1 MTVERRNEDVTKRV
15 SLPKRYNPER
25 VEAKWQD
32 YWLTPEVYESTYKF
46 RKDDVTEPVF
56 IIDTPPPFT
65 SGKLHMGHAYWS
77 VLNDTIAR
85 YKRMRGYNVL
95 LPQGWDCQGL
105 PTELK
110 VQNLLHVSKD
120 NKELFRQRCV
130 EWTEEMISSMKQSMT
145 RLGYRPDWEQF
156 EYRTMDKTYRH
167 MVQSTLLRFFEE
179 GLVYRDLFPVHW
191 CPHCETALAQ
201 AELGYIEKQ
210 GSLYYVRFRYDG
222 GFVEVA
228 TTRPE
233 LLSACQALTVHP
245 EDDRYAFLVGMQ
257 VEVPLF
263 ARKVPVFVDE
273 DVDPDFGT
281 GVVMICTFG
290 DEQDIKWQQKY
301 GLPLLRV
308 IDEQGILVNSGPYS
322 GLSVAE
328 ARTGLAHD
336 LETGGHLSKREE
348 ILHQVLCHTDRQDC
362 LSPIE
367 FIVKDQF
374 FIKTKVFK
382 EKVIAACAEMKWRP
396 EHLFQ
401 RLVDWVNS
409 IEWDWLISRQRLYGT
424 PLPFWYCLDCKMII
438 PAKMEQ
444 LPVDPPKAEKPT
456 QICPKCGS
464 SAIEACEDVC
474 DCWVDSSLTPLV
486 ISGYFNREDYFQ
498 VAYPASIRQQGH
510 DIIRTWLYYT
520 VLRCLLLTGKK
531 PFKEV
536 IVNGHILGP
545 DGYRMSKSRGNVID
559 PQEKI
564 DEYGADSIRQALL
577 SLTLGSDFSFNWDI
591 VKYCKGFLQKYWS
604 ALRFA
609 YRFTKE
615 YQPSHREKDHLA
627 TIDKWILSKLVK
639 TLQVVTESM
648 DNYQFHTAVFSIQNF
663 FWHDFCD
670 QYLEA
675 VKHRLYDKKSE
686 EDYAAAQ
693 YTLHT
698 VLWNISLVLTPICPH
713 ITEEIYQLNWFDGK
727 HPTIHAFKW
736 PNAGAIPNDMEE
748 KAKGDIV
755 VEALTTIR
763 TEKARAGIPLNQE
776 IETLKITASPAKII
790 ILQENEEEI
799 KRVLHIKELRF
810 EDGDS
815 LKATTV

>member
-1 MTVERRNEDVTKRV
+1 MMVERRNRDETGRA
-15 SLPKRYNPER
+15 SLPKRYRSER
-25 VEAKWQD
+25 VEAKWQK
-32 YWLTPEVYESTYKF
+32 YWLTPDVYENAYKF
-46 RKDDVTEPVF
+46 RKDDVIHPVF
-56 IIDTPPPFT
+56 VIDTPPPFT

-85 YKRMRGYNVL
+85 YKRMRSYNVL

-110 VQNLLHVSKD
+110 VQNTWQVSKD
-120 NKELFRQRCV
+120 DKELFRKRCV
-130 EWTEEMISSMKQSMT
+130 EWTEQMISSMKQAMI

-156 EYRTMDKTYRH
+156 EYRTMDMTYRH
-167 MVQSTLLRFFEE
+167 IVQATLLRFFNE
-179 GLVYRDLFPVHW
+179 GLIYRDLFPVHW
-191 CPHCETALAQ
+191 CPNCETALAQ

-210 GSLYYVRFRYDG
+210 G
-222 GFVEVA
+222 
-228 TTRPE
+228 PE
-233 LLSACQALTVHP
+233 LISACQALAIHP
-245 EDDRYAFLVGMQ
+245 DDHRCSFLVGMQ

-263 ARKVPVFVDE
+263 KRKVPVLVDE

-301 GLPLLRV
+301 GLPVSRV
-308 IDEQGILVNSGPYS
+308 IDEQGIIVNSGEYS

-328 ARTGLAHD
+328 ARTGMTHD
-336 LETGGHLSKREE
+336 LEAGEHLSKREE
-348 ILHQVLCHTDRQDC
+348 IRHQVLCHTDRQDC
-362 LSPIE
+362 LFPIE
-367 FIVKDQF
+367 FILKDQF

-382 EKVIAACAEMKWRP
+382 KQVIAICAEMRWRP
-396 EHLFQ
+396 EHFFQ

-424 PLPFWYCLDCKMII
+424 PLPFWYCLDCNTII
-438 PAKMEQ
+438 PATMEQ
-444 LPVDPPKAEKPT
+444 LPVDPTKAEKPMQT
-456 QICPKCGS
+456 CPQCGS
-464 SAIEACEDVC
+464 SEVVACEDVC

-486 ISGYFNREDYFQ
+486 ISGYFDQEDYFQ
-498 VAYPASIRQQGH
+498 VAYPTSIRQQGH

-520 VLRCLLLTGKK
+520 ALRCLLLTGKK

-536 IVNGHILGP
+536 IINGHILGP

-559 PQEKI
+559 PEEKI
-564 DEYGADSIRQALL
+564 DEFGADSIRQALL

-609 YRFTKE
+609 YRFIKE
-615 YQPSHREKDHLA
+615 YSPSPQDKEYLT
-627 TIDKWILSKLVK
+627 TIDRWVLSKLVE
-639 TLQVVTESM
+639 TLQTVTESM
-648 DNYQFHTAVFSIQNF
+648 ENYQFHTAVSAIQNF

-686 EDYAAAQ
+686 EDFVAAQ
-693 YTLHT
+693 YALHT
-698 VLWNISLVLTPICPH
+698 VLWNITLALTPICPH
-713 ITEEIYQLNWFDGK
+713 ITEEVYHLVWYNEK
-727 HPTIHAFKW
+727 HPTIHAFQW
-736 PNAGAIPNDMEE
+736 PDARSVPFDAEE
-748 KAKGDIV
+748 KEMGDVV

-763 TEKARAGIPLNQE
+763 TEKAKASIPLSQE
-776 IETLKITASPAKII
+776 IKAITITASPTNIT
-790 ILQENEEEI
+790 ILRENEEDI
-799 KRVLHIKELRF
+799 KSVLHIKQLKF
-810 EDGDS
+810 EEGEA
-815 LKATTV
+815 LKATIM

>member
-1 MTVERRNEDVTKRV
+1 
-15 SLPKRYNPER
+15 
-25 VEAKWQD
+25 
-32 YWLTPEVYESTYKF
+32 
-46 RKDDVTEPVF
+46 
-56 IIDTPPPFT
+56 
-65 SGKLHMGHAYWS
+65 
-77 VLNDTIAR
+77 
-85 YKRMRGYNVL
+85 
-95 LPQGWDCQGL
+95 
-105 PTELK
+105 
-110 VQNLLHVSKD
+110 
-120 NKELFRQRCV
+120 
-130 EWTEEMISSMKQSMT
+130 
-145 RLGYRPDWEQF
+145 
-156 EYRTMDKTYRH
+156 
-167 MVQSTLLRFFEE
+167 
-179 GLVYRDLFPVHW
+179 
-191 CPHCETALAQ
+191 
-201 AELGYIEKQ
+201 
-210 GSLYYVRFRYDG
+210 
-222 GFVEVA
+222 
-228 TTRPE
+228 
-233 LLSACQALTVHP
+233 
-245 EDDRYAFLVGMQ
+245 
-257 VEVPLF
+257 
-263 ARKVPVFVDE
+263 
-273 DVDPDFGT
+273 
-281 GVVMICTFG
+281 
-290 DEQDIKWQQKY
+290 
-301 GLPLLRV
+301 
-308 IDEQGILVNSGPYS
+308 
-322 GLSVAE
+322 
-328 ARTGLAHD
+328 
-336 LETGGHLSKREE
+336 
-348 ILHQVLCHTDRQDC
+348 
-362 LSPIE
+362 
-367 FIVKDQF
+367 
-374 FIKTKVFK
+374 
-382 EKVIAACAEMKWRP
+382 
-396 EHLFQ
+396 
-401 RLVDWVNS
+401 
-409 IEWDWLISRQRLYGT
+409 
-424 PLPFWYCLDCKMII
+424 
-438 PAKMEQ
+438 
-444 LPVDPPKAEKPT
+444 
-456 QICPKCGS
+456 
-464 SAIEACEDVC
+464 AIEACEDVC

-615 YQPSHREKDHLA
+615 YQPSPREKDHLA

-713 ITEEIYQLNWFDGK
+713 ITEEVYQLNWFDGK

-776 IETLKITASPAKII
+776 IETLKITASPAKIT

-810 EDGDS
+810 EEGDS